1 MFHTFC
7 STCVLFHLQ
16 FGSFPGTR
24 QTRTL
29 RMRTTLRTRTH
40 RAGAPH
46 AHTTQLAKE
55 NRQDTEQEQA
65 RHSAPCVATHCNT
78 LQHAATHCN
87 TLQLTATHLF
97 ASTGE
102 THCTLRATVEIAA
115 SYIQNAVK
123 TGGFE
128 CVPSA
133 LVKILECPPSSYPP
147 EIATRN
153 LAARGM
159 WSHAEQVVKRLG
171 TRCVAVCCRVLPCV
185 AVSCS
190 ELQFVALCMCEWS
203 HAEQVV
209 KRLGNRCVAVC
220 CSVL

>member
-1 MFHTFC
+1 M
-7 STCVLFHLQ
+7 
-16 FGSFPGTR
+16 
-24 QTRTL
+24 
-29 RMRTTLRTRTH
+29 
-40 RAGAPH
+40 
-46 AHTTQLAKE
+46 
-55 NRQDTEQEQA
+55 
-65 RHSAPCVATHCNT
+65 
-78 LQHAATHCN
+78 
-87 TLQLTATHLF
+87 
-97 ASTGE
+97 
-102 THCTLRATVEIAA
+102 
-115 SYIQNAVK
+115 
-123 TGGFE
+123 
-128 CVPSA
+128 PSA

-220 CSVL
+220 CSVLQCGVVSCTELHCVAACV